1 MTSPKPLEDVLKMS
15 WRHFCKMSW
24 RRFEDVLKTSW
35 KRLEDVLK
43 MSWRRFCK
51 ASWRCFEDVLASSLE
66 DVLKMYWRHLEDVL
80 KTSSTCIEDIWLRQ
94 VYSSWSRRLEDVF
107 WSRRRKT
114 SSRRLHQDECLLGN
128 ISRKKWMMSFNFGM
142 KINIKVFYMLILSF
156 WVCITR
162 NAQSTQIK
170 FACLCSIFRKAWAM
184 KLIFYLQI
192 NTYTS
197 PSYQKQKVCYFSAI
211 S

>member
-1 MTSPKPLEDVLKMS
+1 MHSQAFPKHPKQQLYIIFAISQGKRKGWSWFFLADNCQKWYCHFWCVWPDMS
-15 WRHFCKMSW
+15 KLPKTKNLLFFC
-24 RRFEDVLKTSW
+24 
-35 KRLEDVLK
+35 
-43 MSWRRFCK
+43 
-51 ASWRCFEDVLASSLE
+51 
-66 DVLKMYWRHLEDVL
+66 
-80 KTSSTCIEDIWLRQ
+80 
-94 VYSSWSRRLEDVF
+94 
-107 WSRRRKT
+107 
-114 SSRRLHQDECLLGN
+114 N

-197 PSYQKQKVCYFSAI
+197 PNYQKQKVCYFSAI